1 MSRIIYVGFDQLN
14 VSFGALKTA
23 DKSRDH
29 VVFVQSERMLKNR
42 KWHKQRL
49 QFLISS
55 AKHFA
60 NELSAAGFQVTYLCS
75 PTTVAGLRKVQSEL
89 GGLEIVCA
97 KPNSYSLTH
106 ELTQIGVTFI
116 ENDFFLTP
124 QSVFQS
130 WAEAQKSFTM
140 ENFYR
145 MQRKRLN
152 VMMDGDQPEGGQWN
166 FDAENRQPPPK
177 QHDWGTALEFGF
189 DEIDL
194 EVLKE
199 IPSTAWG
206 NISNKYWGTSRAEAL
221 AQLDHFLENHFRDFG
236 PFEDAMPNGSWA
248 GHHSLLSP
256 YLNNGLL
263 HASEVVEAALER
275 FSRGD
280 IPIASCEGFIRQI
293 VGWREY
299 INGMYWFLGADYRE
313 HNSLNAKKDLLPLF
327 HEPEKTLMNCV
338 KTVVTDIRERGW
350 THHIPRLMVLSNLAL
365 VTGVSPQ
372 AFLDWMREVF
382 IDAADWVM
390 VPNVIGMATYAD
402 GGLLM
407 TKPYAAGGSYISRM
421 GQYCGN
427 CKFDPKKRVGED
439 ACPFTTLYW
448 DFLARN
454 AENFKKNHRMF
465 QQMSGLNRLSDLAEV
480 RSRADHILLSLEAG
494 NC

>member
-55 AKHFA
+55 AKHFD

-189 DEIDL
+189 DI
-194 EVLKE
+194 
-199 IPSTAWG
+199 
-206 NISNKYWGTSRAEAL
+206 
-221 AQLDHFLENHFRDFG
+221 
-236 PFEDAMPNGSWA
+236 
-248 GHHSLLSP
+248 
-256 YLNNGLL
+256 
-263 HASEVVEAALER
+263 
-275 FSRGD
+275 
-280 IPIASCEGFIRQI
+280 
-293 VGWREY
+293 
-299 INGMYWFLGADYRE
+299 
-313 HNSLNAKKDLLPLF
+313 
-327 HEPEKTLMNCV
+327 
-338 KTVVTDIRERGW
+338 TD
-350 THHIPRLMVLSNLAL
+350 
-365 VTGVSPQ
+365 
-372 AFLDWMREVF
+372 
-382 IDAADWVM
+382 
-390 VPNVIGMATYAD
+390 
-402 GGLLM
+402 
-407 TKPYAAGGSYISRM
+407 
-421 GQYCGN
+421 
-427 CKFDPKKRVGED
+427 
-439 ACPFTTLYW
+439 CP
-448 DFLARN
+448 
-454 AENFKKNHRMF
+454 
-465 QQMSGLNRLSDLAEV
+465 
-480 RSRADHILLSLEAG
+480 
-494 NC
+494 